1 MYSGTVVYL
10 VTTVNI
16 TQARKDIYS
25 LMDSVLEN
33 GTVTITSK
41 RGNAILI
48 SEEDWSAMKET
59 LYLLS
64 VPDMLESLEEAESMD
79 ISECAAWDDLESAL

>member
-1 MYSGTVVYL
+1 MA
-10 VTTVNI
+10 TVNI
-16 TQARKDIYS
+16 TQVRKDIYS

-33 GTVTITSK
+33 GALTITSK
-41 RGNAILI
+41 KGNAVLI
-48 SEEDWSAMKET
+48 SEEDWNAVKET

-79 ISECAAWDDLESAL
+79 ISECATWDSLKDTL

>member
-1 MYSGTVVYL
+1 

-16 TQARKDIYS
+16 TQVRKDIYS
-25 LMDSVLEN
+25 LMDSVLEE
-33 GTVTITSK
+33 GAITITSK
-41 RGNAILI
+41 RGNAVLI
-48 SEEDWSAMKET
+48 SEDDWKAFRET

-79 ISECAAWDDLESAL
+79 ISECATWDDLMNIL

>member
-1 MYSGTVVYL
+1 M
-10 VTTVNI
+10 TTVNI
-16 TQARKDIYS
+16 TQVRKDIYS

-33 GTVTITSK
+33 GAVTITSK

-48 SEEDWSAMKET
+48 SEEDWSAIKET

-79 ISECAAWDDLESAL
+79 ISECATWDSLKDTL